1 MKFKKKKK
9 NTQIV
14 ERVTHSVL
22 NMLYLRKSQRE
33 VLIGDIKL
41 GVTVV
46 EVIEVIS
53 IDKITQTQ
61 NMEPKW
67 RVFDSFLKTSNIKRL
82 SSIYLRK
89 DERSRRKSN
98 SLTASPKSRGNCIKP
113 KSQCTSQF
121 QSISLCGYLETRFRQ
136 RL

>member
-1 MKFKKKKK
+1 M
-9 NTQIV
+9 

-53 IDKITQTQ
+53 IDKIT
-61 NMEPKW
+61 
-67 RVFDSFLKTSNIKRL
+67 
-82 SSIYLRK
+82 
-89 DERSRRKSN
+89 
-98 SLTASPKSRGNCIKP
+98 
-113 KSQCTSQF
+113 
-121 QSISLCGYLETRFRQ
+121 
-136 RL
+136 